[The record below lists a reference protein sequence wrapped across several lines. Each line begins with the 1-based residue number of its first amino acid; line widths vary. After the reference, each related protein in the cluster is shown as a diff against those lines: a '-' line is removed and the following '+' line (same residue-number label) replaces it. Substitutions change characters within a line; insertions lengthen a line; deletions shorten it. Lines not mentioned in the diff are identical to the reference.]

1 MKQFLTALALLL
13 LLCACS
19 QDGPAGFKGYYSFK
33 TGGSLEFSG
42 TVTDIRGTR
51 DTAFIRH
58 LVPESGQMHVLRDK
72 DDRMI
77 VTMNITGG
85 DPVVF
90 EASVSEGVLTLEPV
104 FRSALVRPALGDETL
119 RGDFTVSG
127 EGRKYE
133 NMILFD
139 LEYEGSIPILGFEG
153 EVSASDVHCIATE
166 NE

>member
-1 MKQFLTALALLL
+1 MKQFLTALSLLL

-33 TGGSLEFSG
+33 TGGSLQFSG
-42 TVTDIRGTR
+42 TVTDIRGAR
-51 DTAFIRH
+51 DTTFIRH
-58 LVPESGQMHVLRDK
+58 LVPESGQMHVLRDEG
-72 DDRMI
+72 DRMI

-90 EASVSEGVLTLEPV
+90 EATLSDGVLTLEPV
-104 FRSALVRPALGDETL
+104 LRSALVRPALGDESI
-119 RGDFTVSG
+119 RCDFTVSG

-133 NMILFD
+133 KMILFD

-153 EVSASDVHCIATE
+153 EISSSDVHCIATE